1 MICVWF
7 GSYGPNDAKLF
18 SQVKGGIMADDV
30 ARPVT
35 GGCLCG
41 AVRFEGKAFMQRAYY
56 CHCTICQKSSGDP
69 FAIGV
74 PIKTGTLR
82 FTKGEPT
89 YYQSSTFG
97 KRGLCAVC
105 GSPLLWI
112 PVSSKDD
119 WGTNV
124 AVCALDNSADVR
136 PRYHT
141 YTDTKLPWL
150 DIPDGLP
157 EFTGPESPLAFERWK
172 AKWWS

>member
-1 MICVWF
+1 
-7 GSYGPNDAKLF
+7 
-18 SQVKGGIMADDV
+18 MANDV
-30 ARPVT
+30 AQPVT

-41 AVRFEGKAFMQRAYY
+41 AVRFEGKAFLQRAYY
-56 CHCTICQKSSGDP
+56 CHCTLCQKSSGNP
-69 FAIGV
+69 FVIGV

-97 KRGLCAVC
+97 KRGFCPVC
-105 GSPLLWI
+105 GAQLLWAPI
-112 PVSSKDD
+112 RSSDE

-124 AVCALDNSADVR
+124 AVCALDNPADVR

-150 DIPDGLP
+150 AISDGLP
-157 EFTGPESPLAFERWK
+157 AFTEPESPPEFERWK
-172 AKWWS
+172 ADWWT